1 MGRLVDSAR
10 VSMSDQDVRWPWEA
24 LRQAGH
30 QEEPSFC
37 DTASD
42 AHAARPGLEACL
54 QALAPGDMLVVW
66 RLGRLGLSMA
76 HLAWHGTIPS
86 HARQR
91 PF

>member
-1 MGRLVDSAR
+1 MGRLVGSAR
-10 VSMSDQDVRWPWEA
+10 VSMFDQDVRWPWET
-24 LRQAGH
+24 LRQAGC

-42 AHAARPGLEACL
+42 AHTARPGLEACL
-54 QALAPGDMLVVW
+54 QALAPGDTLVVW
-66 RLGRLGLSMA
+66 RLDRLGCSMA

-86 HARQR
+86 HALQR